1 VPHPDHVGLG
11 LSPKEVRRSAQAVA
25 QTLQD
30 AGSARHLVQET
41 RAVRHGGWQT
51 GTGED
56 LCGKVLG
63 ILGLGNIDREVARIG
78 HTVVRQLQAARSK
91 AAGHEERHP

>member
-1 VPHPDHVGLG
+1 MVGMRHI
-11 LSPKEVRRSAQAVA
+11 STSVCF
-25 QTLQD
+25 QD

-51 GTGED
+51 AIGEH

-63 ILGLGNIDREVARIG
+63 ILGLGNIGREVARIG

-91 AAGHEERHP
+91 AARHEERHP